1 LVSASAGT
9 KTLTATYAGDV
20 NFATSTSAGASHL
33 VNAAATTTTITNRN
47 PTASVTGQGV
57 TVTVSVTSTGG
68 TPSGSANVTDGTVNC
83 TATIT
88 AGTGSCVL
96 TPTSVGTKTFTATY
110 AASTNFASSTS
121 AGVSHVVSAAATT
134 TTITADNPDP
144 SSVGSAYTVNYTV
157 VAAAPGS
164 GTPTGNVT
172 VSDGTDSCS
181 GTVASGGCSLTSTTG
196 GGKTLTATYAGD
208 ANYTGSGDTE
218 PHTVTVA
225 DLTIA
230 KSHSGSF
237 TQGTNG
243 TYTITVSN
251 GGGAASSG
259 TITVTDVL
267 PTGLSYVSATG
278 TGWSCSN
285 LSGTVTCTS
294 GNAIAASGSA
304 PAITLTVAVGAGAV
318 GGVTNTVT
326 VSGGGDSNG
335 GNNSASDPTTVN
347 GLPDLTVAK
356 SHSGS
361 FTQGTNGVYTITV
374 SNIGTA
380 ASSGTYTVSDPLP
393 SGLTFVSGTGSA
405 WDCSTSTSTTMT
417 CTRSLQ
423 IPVSGSAPAITLTV
437 AVGAGAVGGVTNTA
451 SVSGGGETNTGNN
464 SASDP
469 TTVNGLTDLTI
480 AKSHSGSFT
489 QGTNGVY
496 TVTVSN
502 GGTAASSG
510 TYTVSDPLPGGLSF
524 VSGTG
529 TGWDCSTSTSTTMTC
544 TRSTA
549 IAASGSAPA
558 ITLTVAV
565 GAGAVG
571 GVTNTASVSAGGDS
585 NGGNNSASDP
595 TTVNGL
601 TDLTIAKSH
610 SGSFTQGTNGVYT
623 VTVSNV
629 GTAASSGTITVSDP
643 LPGGLTFVSG
653 TGTGWDCSTS
663 TSTTMTCT
671 RSSAIA
677 ASGSAPAITLTVAV
691 GAGAVGGV
699 TNTVSVSGG
708 GDSNGGNNSASDPTT
723 VNGLTDLTIAK
734 THSGSFTQGT
744 NGSYTLTVSNGG
756 TAASSGTVSVTDV
769 LPASLTFVSAAGSGW
784 SCNNSSGTVTCT
796 SSAVISAGGSG
807 SAITLTVNPTAAA
820 VPSVTNTATVS
831 GGGDSNGGNNS
842 DGDLTTV
849 NGVPDLTL
857 VKTHSGNFTQGSNGS
872 YTITV
877 SNGGTAASSGTITV
891 TDVLPASLTFV
902 SANGTGWSCGNSS
915 GTVTC
920 TSSTPIS
927 DGGSGSA
934 ITLTVN
940 PTAAAVPS
948 VTNTASVS
956 GGGETNTGNDSSSNP
971 TTVIGLTDLTLT
983 KTHGGNFTQG
993 SDGSYT
999 LTVSNGGTATSS
1011 GTITVTDVL
1020 PASLTF
1026 VSATGSGW
1034 SCNNSSGTVTCTT
1047 SNQVS
1052 AGGSAAAITLT
1063 VNPTAAAVPS
1073 VTNTASVSGGN
1084 DSNTGNNNASSPTT
1098 VNGLPDLIIDK
1109 AHTDNFN
1116 PDADGD
1122 YTITVSNNGTAASSG
1137 TITVTDVLPAGLT
1150 YVSAGGTNWSCG
1162 EASGTVTCTSTSPI
1176 ATSSS
1181 AAPISLTVHV
1191 DAGASGTQI
1200 TNTATVSGGGDS
1212 SQSSDDDPT
1221 DIN

>member
-1 LVSASAGT
+1 
-9 KTLTATYAGDV
+9 
-20 NFATSTSAGASHL
+20 
-33 VNAAATTTTITNRN
+33 
-47 PTASVTGQGV
+47 
-57 TVTVSVTSTGG
+57 
-68 TPSGSANVTDGTVNC
+68 
-83 TATIT
+83 
-88 AGTGSCVL
+88 
-96 TPTSVGTKTFTATY
+96 
-110 AASTNFASSTS
+110 
-121 AGVSHVVSAAATT
+121 
-134 TTITADNPDP
+134 
-144 SSVGSAYTVNYTV
+144 
-157 VAAAPGS
+157 
-164 GTPTGNVT
+164 
-172 VSDGTDSCS
+172 
-181 GTVASGGCSLTSTTG
+181 VASGGCSLTSTTG
-196 GGKTLTATYAGD
+196 GAKTLTATYAGD
-208 ANYTGSGDTE
+208 GNYTGSNDTE
-218 PHTVTVA
+218 PHSVTVA

-230 KSHSGSF
+230 KTHSGSF
-237 TQGTNG
+237 TQGSNG
-243 TYTITVSN
+243 VYTITVSN
-251 GGGAASSG
+251 GGGAPSSG
-259 TITVTDVL
+259 TITVSDPL
-267 PTGLSYVSATG
+267 PSGLSYVSGTG
-278 TGWSCSN
+278 TGWDCST
-285 LSGTVTCTS
+285 STSTTMTCTRS
-294 GNAIAASGSA
+294 TAIPASGSA

-417 CTRSLQ
+417 CTRSPQ
-423 IPVSGSAPAITLTV
+423 IAVSGSAPAITLTV
-437 AVGAGAVGGVTNTA
+437 AVGSGAVGGVTNTA

-469 TTVNGLTDLTI
+469 TAVNGLTDLTI

-496 TVTVSN
+496 TITVSN
-502 GGTAASSG
+502 IGTAASSG
-510 TYTVSDPLPGGLSF
+510 TYTVSDPLPGGLTY